1 MRHILLAMDGSD
13 HSKEAISFAKTY
25 LEMWKEAR
33 MTILYVTDHGM
44 YAYDLIRDVVDR
56 IEKEQTENIKK
67 YAFEYLEE
75 FKDRVCFK
83 HEIGHSS
90 SLIVEA
96 SEQEKSDLVI
106 VGSHGRGF
114 LNRAIIGSVAHG
126 VV

>member
-1 MRHILLAMDGSD
+1 MHLNILKNL
-13 HSKEAISFAKTY
+13 K
-25 LEMWKEAR
+25 
-33 MTILYVTDHGM
+33 
-44 YAYDLIRDVVDR
+44 
-56 IEKEQTENIKK
+56 IE
-67 YAFEYLEE
+67 F
-75 FKDRVCFK
+75 VFK